1 MGGFKLLGCTT
12 KEYLSLLGISDYFLR
27 VCQPFLVS
35 SRIPRLA
42 YTSLLLRRLQTQDFK
57 SVLVFILALTE

>member
-12 KEYLSLLGISDYFLR
+12 KEYLSLLSISDYFLR

-42 YTSLLLRRLQTQDFK
+42 YTSLLLRRQTQDFK